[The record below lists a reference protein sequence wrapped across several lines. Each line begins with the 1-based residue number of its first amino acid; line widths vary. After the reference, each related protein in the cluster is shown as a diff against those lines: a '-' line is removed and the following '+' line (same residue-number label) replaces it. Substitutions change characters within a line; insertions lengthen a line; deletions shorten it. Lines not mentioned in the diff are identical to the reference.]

1 MADPTQETKPT
12 TPAPSGTAEQTTPVQ
27 SGQSEPTSKPDGQQ
41 GDLVTLTPS
50 QLKERLEREREKFKK
65 EFEAEQAEAKR
76 QAELSAEEK
85 AKELEKKL
93 SDQQK
98 DFAAKEAR
106 LERKSKL
113 LGKVSN
119 AERVLALIEL
129 DGKADE
135 FFSGNEP
142 NVEAIL
148 KAFPEYATTEP
159 GPDESTG
166 AGGKLPSKLTKEQI
180 QKMSQKEIN
189 DRWEEVQQVLKE
201 G

>member
-12 TPAPSGTAEQTTPVQ
+12 TPAPSGTEERTPAGAVNPTTAPEISEEQF
-27 SGQSEPTSKPDGQQ
+27 EELLKSKPWFA
-41 GDLVTLTPS
+41 
-50 QLKERLEREREKFKK
+50 KRLERERETAKK
-65 EFEAEQAEAKR
+65 EFEDQQAEAKR

-119 AERVLALIEL
+119 AERVLALMEF
-129 DGKADE
+129 DGKTDE

-142 NVEAIL
+142 NFEAIL